1 MPYSRFFVIVVFL
14 ALTTLTYA
22 DDSAREV
29 QVTDKN
35 CWVEIFEDNNF
46 DQDDPHV
53 KLMGTQEYA
62 TLTNVF
68 GRDWNN
74 DVESVLVGP
83 NANVKAYSKKDFKGT
98 EVAFTPNQ
106 RVPDLSKLDMGND
119 IESMKVTC
127 GRS

>member
-1 MPYSRFFVIVVFL
+1 MPYSRFFVIIAFL

-22 DDSAREV
+22 ADPAKEV

-35 CWVEIFEDNNF
+35 CWIEIFEDDNF

-53 KLMGTQEYA
+53 KLMGPQEYA

-74 DVESVLVGP
+74 DIESVLVGP

-98 EVAFTPNQ
+98 EIAFTPNQ
-106 RVPDLSKLDMGND
+106 RVPALSKLDMGND

-127 GRS
+127 GQS